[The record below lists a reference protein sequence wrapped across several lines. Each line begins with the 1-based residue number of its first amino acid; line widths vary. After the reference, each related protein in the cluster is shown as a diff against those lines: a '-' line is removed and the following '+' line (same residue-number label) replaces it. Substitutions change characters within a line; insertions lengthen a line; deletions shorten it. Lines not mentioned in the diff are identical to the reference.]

1 MELFYQTNEDHPK
14 TALIMTHILPD
25 GDAVGSAVALCEL
38 LETLGIHAKIVME
51 DTLPESLEWLRNERF
66 VKVAEAWMHP
76 VKTPFDVFVVDC
88 SDLSRISDKFEV
100 FSKARKTFNIDHHVT
115 NDLFAAVNQVDSAA
129 SSTGELIYRLFQAY
143 EAPLTTRAAEA
154 IYAAVSTD
162 TGSFRYSN
170 TSSETMRL
178 AGTLID
184 FGIDTETINTRLYHN
199 KPLDGVKLLGIA
211 LDNLLLLKGGKVAVS
226 HVTLIEA
233 DAQEIVEYDT
243 DGICEFLRDISG
255 VEVALFLKETAA
267 GVYKVSARSKYKFD
281 VSRLALRFDGG
292 GHTKAAGFTLSG
304 ILEEV
309 RYKILEEITLA
320 VEQT

>member
-1 MELFYQTNEDHPK
+1 MELLYQNKEEHPQ

-25 GDAVGSAVALCEL
+25 GDAVGSVVALCEL
-38 LETLGIHAKIVME
+38 LESLDIHTRIVME
-51 DTLPESLEWLRNERF
+51 DALPESLEWLRNDRF
-66 VKVAEAWMHP
+66 VKVADAWRHP
-76 VKTPFDVFVVDC
+76 IKGPFDVFVLDC
-88 SDLSRISDKFEV
+88 SDLSRISDKFEL
-100 FSKARKTFNIDHHVT
+100 FSKARRTFNIDHHVT
-115 NDLFAAVNQVDSAA
+115 NDLFAEINQVDSGA
-129 SSTGELIYRLFQAY
+129 SSTGELVYRLFQAY
-143 EAPLTTRAAEA
+143 EVPLTHRAAEA

-178 AGTLID
+178 AGALID
-184 FGIDTETINTRLYHN
+184 TGIDTVTINTRLYHN
-199 KPLDGVKLLGIA
+199 KPLDSVKLLGIA

-233 DAQEIVEYDT
+233 DAQEIAAYDT

-255 VEVALFLKETAA
+255 VEVALFLKETAP
-267 GVYKVSARSKYKFD
+267 GVYKVSARSKYAFD

-309 RYKILEEITLA
+309 RFKILEEITLA
-320 VEQT
+320 VEQF